1 MDVPGSCDRES
12 RVKAVNERTKTGRR
26 GFWEFAP
33 GAAKGVDL
41 IIPDEN
47 QLPASESG
55 ENFPSE
61 TEFRALAAFRSTL
74 RKFLAFSEQAA
85 ANVGLT
91 TQRYQALLV
100 IKTYPGGDHISVGQL
115 AGELMVKEH
124 SAAEMVSRLVQAKL
138 VRRKTDPTDRR
149 RSLVVL
155 TASGERCLSHL
166 ASVHLRELRKSESAF
181 LDLFNAA
188 RDEPLTS

>member
-1 MDVPGSCDRES
+1 M
-12 RVKAVNERTKTGRR
+12 
-26 GFWEFAP
+26 
-33 GAAKGVDL
+33 
-41 IIPDEN
+41 
-47 QLPASESG
+47 
-55 ENFPSE
+55 
-61 TEFRALAAFRSTL
+61 AAFRSTL
-74 RKFLAFSEQAA
+74 RRFLAFSEQAA

-100 IKTYPGGDHISVGQL
+100 IKTYPGGEHISVGQL
-115 AGELMVKEH
+115 AAELMIKEH

-166 ASVHLRELRKSESAF
+166 ASVHLCELRKSESAF

-188 RDEPLTS
+188 KDEPLTTS